1 MGKRGCLI
9 KKRNKNACVEVMML
23 CETVTWCKHNGN
35 YAFGGQLSLHE
46 NYGYCKEDI
55 ETMTLKDMDGA
66 EKIQRMMNEM
76 NKRGQ

>member
-9 KKRNKNACVEVMML
+9 KNRNKNACVEVMML